1 METMTMTI
9 QKLIQEV
16 EQNNPEI
23 DIKLIKKAFY
33 FAEKAHQGQKRESGE
48 DYIIHLL
55 WTAFYLTKLNLSS
68 VTIASGLLHDILEDT
83 QVSEQELKKE
93 FGSEILFLVQG
104 VTKLNKIKYRGIKRY
119 VENLRKIFFAMAKDV
134 RVILI
139 KLCNQLHNAST
150 LQYLAPEKANRI
162 AIETLE
168 IYAPIAMRLGIGEL
182 SGRLE
187 DAAFPFAYPDEYKKL
202 ISQVKDK
209 YEKRKKYLKKIKPTI
224 EKKLRKNQVHI
235 IEINYRS
242 KRYWSLY
249 NKLKRFDN
257 NLDKIYDLV
266 ALRII
271 VKNVEECYKTIGII
285 HKLWMPIPGK
295 IKDYIA
301 MPKPNKYRSL
311 HTTVFC
317 VNGKI
322 TEFQIRTPQM
332 HKEAEHGIAAHWYYS
347 EQKGLKSYIK
357 KLISKAPEKEM
368 RWIKELGKYQ
378 EKSKDLSFDNYL
390 KSLKINFFENRIFA
404 FTPKGDVINLPENA
418 CCVDFAFAVHTE
430 VGEHC
435 EQAKVNGKIAP
446 LSHCL
451 YNGDMVEIIINKNK
465 NPSRDWLKFVKTNL
479 ARAKIK
485 NYFKDETAINKK
497 EIISPIKK
505 SSHFF
510 TLPYKNTIK
519 ELTRKTPFRKIHK
532 IQPAKSLNVSVAG
545 QTGIR
550 VNLAKCCSPKQND
563 KITAYITQNTGA
575 SIHRAD
581 CKNLKISKKK
591 WPEKI
596 LRAKWES

>member
-1 METMTMTI
+1 MSMTI

-16 EQNNPEI
+16 KHNNPNA

-33 FAEKAHQGQKRESGE
+33 FAKKAHQGQKRESGE

-55 WTAFYLTKLNLSS
+55 YTAFYLTKLNLSS
-68 VTIASGLLHDILEDT
+68 ITIASGLLHDILEDT

-93 FGSEILFLVQG
+93 FGKEILFLVQG
-104 VTKLNKIKYRGIKRY
+104 VTKLNKIQYRGIKRY

-139 KLCNQLHNAST
+139 KLCNQLHNAKT
-150 LQYLAPEKANRI
+150 LEYLTPEKANRI

-182 SGRLE
+182 SGKLE
-187 DAAFPFAYPDEYKKL
+187 DAVFPFAYPDEYKKL
-202 ISQVKDK
+202 VSQVKDK
-209 YEKRKKYLKKIKPTI
+209 YEKRKKYLKKIKPVI
-224 EKKLRKNQVHI
+224 EKKLRKKQIHI
-235 IEINYRS
+235 IKIDYRS

-249 NKLKRFDN
+249 NKLKRYDN
-257 NLDKIYDLV
+257 DPDKIYDLV

-271 VKNVEECYKTIGII
+271 VKDIEECYKTIGII
-285 HKLWMPIPGK
+285 HKLWRPIPGK

-317 VNGKI
+317 MKGII

-347 EQKGLKSYIK
+347 EQKGLKAYIK
-357 KLISKAPEKEM
+357 KLISKAPEKEIQ
-368 RWIKELGKYQ
+368 WIKELGKYQ
-378 EKSKDLSFDNYL
+378 EKSKDLSFNNYL

-418 CCVDFAFAVHTE
+418 CCIDFAFAVHTE

-435 EQAKVNGKIAP
+435 EQVKVNGKIAP
-446 LSHCL
+446 LSRCL

-465 NPSRDWLKFVKTNL
+465 KPSRDWLKFVKTNL
-479 ARAKIK
+479 ARNKIK
-485 NYFKDETAINKK
+485 SYFKDEITTNKK
-497 EIISPIKK
+497 DIISPIAKK
-505 SSHFF
+505 TRSFVS
-510 TLPYKNTIK
+510 PYKKTIK
-519 ELTRKTPFRKIHK
+519 ALATKTATRKS
-532 IQPAKSLNVSVAG
+532 QPVKSLKVSVAG
-545 QTGIR
+545 QAGIMT
-550 VNLAKCCSPKQND
+550 NFGKCCCPKQND
-563 KITAYITQNTGA
+563 KILAYITQNKGA
-575 SIHRAD
+575 TIHMAN
-581 CKNLKISKKK
+581 CKKLETSQKKY
-591 WPEKI
+591 PEKV